1 MSIFYD
7 ILNFLI
13 NVFNV
18 RKMCIS
24 FSLRAYYITIYIVPK
39 TNAKSWRDG
48 KVVEEKLKG
57 KDLIDSYN
65 SDNNQIIQITQTI
78 MKCFF
83 RVREK
88 RRVLR

>member
-39 TNAKSWRDG
+39 NEREKSRDG
-48 KVVEEKLKG
+48 KL
-57 KDLIDSYN
+57 L
-65 SDNNQIIQITQTI
+65 
-78 MKCFF
+78 
-83 RVREK
+83 
-88 RRVLR
+88 RRKVKKERFNRFI

>member
-39 TNAKSWRDG
+39 NEREKWRDEELLRR
-48 KVVEEKLKG
+48 KVK
-57 KDLIDSYN
+57 
-65 SDNNQIIQITQTI
+65 
-78 MKCFF
+78 
-83 RVREK
+83 RE
-88 RRVLR
+88 RFNRFI